1 MCAFVKLANLQ
12 IVNVGDASVTKTLR
26 DEVATRERFGHSMM
40 TTSSFFLQII
50 PYMLVSSN
58 Y

>member
-26 DEVATRERFGHSMM
+26 DEVATRERFGHFVM
-40 TTSSFFLQII
+40 TNIRFFANNLQSHI
-50 PYMLVSSN
+50 VT
-58 Y
+58 